1 MRSRLLSGRRIDNAI
16 NTIARVIA
24 PIFLG
29 MLYAR
34 AGAGA
39 CFTVASGVVATSAA
53 VAALRRLLVM
63 RA

>member
-1 MRSRLLSGRRIDNAI
+1 MDNAI
-16 NTIARVIA
+16 NTVARVIA
-24 PIFLG
+24 PLLLG

-34 AGAGA
+34 AGASS
-39 CFTVASGVVATSAA
+39 CFAVASGVVATSAL